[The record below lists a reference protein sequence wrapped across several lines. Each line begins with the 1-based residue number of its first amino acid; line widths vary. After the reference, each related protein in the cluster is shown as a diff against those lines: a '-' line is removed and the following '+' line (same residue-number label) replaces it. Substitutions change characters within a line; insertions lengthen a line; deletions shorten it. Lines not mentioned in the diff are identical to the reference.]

1 MAMLDQITSPR
12 IPTPTS
18 AAQSPAPGVATFDDV
33 LDETERKRV
42 FDFLNGAGW
51 KFGWK
56 SNSARDRY
64 SFWHRHFAGTR
75 PDHEQNVGKAP
86 DCAEELRR
94 ALPLLFEMWVRLE
107 KTVFAGHTLA
117 RCYANGQ
124 SDGTLHTDS
133 ISGRSFTSVYYPHD
147 TWNPNWGGIIAAR
160 C

>member
-51 KFGWK
+51 KFGGK

-75 PDHEQNVGKAP
+75 PDHEQNVGNAP
-86 DCAEELRR
+86 D
-94 ALPLLFEMWVRLE
+94 
-107 KTVFAGHTLA
+107 
-117 RCYANGQ
+117 
-124 SDGTLHTDS
+124 
-133 ISGRSFTSVYYPHD
+133 
-147 TWNPNWGGIIAAR
+147 
-160 C
+160 